1 MKIKQI
7 IIASTLLVSVAS
19 FAQKDEMKVLK
30 KIYEKDVP
38 SSKDIIDY
46 KAAIQKAEPLIT
58 NATESDKIYYNY
70 FKSLTPYLEMAE
82 AMSKPENANNPQ
94 ALFKKFTTPVLTEM
108 GKSLSD
114 VVEFE
119 KKSGKQVYTKDIQEM
134 IVQFKPMVLNY
145 AVALEKQGNLKES
158 SQVLYAVYQLDK
170 KDLENLY
177 YAAGY
182 AVNANDYDSALK
194 YYQELKGAN
203 YSGEATMYYATDKET
218 KKEEYLG
225 TSPTQ
230 RDLLIKTGKYEKPRN
245 EKIPSKRGEIYKN
258 IAIILLQK
266 GQNEEAKSAI
276 ADARKANPDDVSL
289 IVTEADLYYK
299 LKDTETY
306 KRLVN
311 EALAKNPNDASL
323 VFNLGV
329 VSNSA
334 NQLDEAKKYYL
345 KAIEL
350 DPNFIDA
357 YLNLADNLLKPDS
370 KLVEDINK
378 LGSSTSDKDLK
389 KYQALT
395 VERKKIFN
403 EVMPIYE
410 KALELSEKLD
420 QSNPANKEQTNVI
433 KSNLKTVYSFL
444 ELSEKSKALKAK
456 M

>member
-7 IIASTLLVSVAS
+7 IIASSLLVSVAS
-19 FAQKDEMKVLK
+19 FAQKDELKALK
-30 KIYEKDVP
+30 KIYDKDTP
-38 SSKDIIDY
+38 SAKDLMDY
-46 KAAIQKAEPLIT
+46 KSALQKAEPLIT
-58 NATESDKIYYNY
+58 NATESDKIYYNF

-82 AMSKPENANNPQ
+82 AMTKPENANNPQ

-134 IVQFKPMVLNY
+134 IVQFKPIVLNY
-145 AVALEKQGNLKES
+145 AIALEKQGNLKES

-170 KDLENLY
+170 NDQENLY

-194 YYQELKGAN
+194 YYQELKDSN
-203 YSGEATMYYATDKET
+203 YSGEKTIYFAKNLASNQ
-218 KKEEYLG
+218 EEYFN
-225 TSPTQ
+225 TKNE
-230 RDLLIKTGKYEKPRN
+230 RDNLVKLKTHALPRDEKV
-245 EKIPSKRGEIYKN
+245 PSRRGEINKN

-266 GQNEEAKSAI
+266 GRNEEAKTAI
-276 ADARKANPDDVSL
+276 ADARKTNPDDVSL

-299 LKDTETY
+299 LKDVDTY

-311 EALAKNPNDASL
+311 EALAKNPNDANL

-334 NQLDEAKKYYL
+334 NQFDEARKYYT

-357 YLNLADNLLKPDS
+357 YLNLADNILKPDA
-370 KLVEDINK
+370 KLVEDMNK

-395 VERKKIFN
+395 VERKKLFN
-403 EVMPIYE
+403 EVMPVYE
-410 KALELSEKLD
+410 KALEISEKRD
-420 QSNPANKEQTNVI
+420 QSVESNKVQTDNI
-433 KSNLKTVYSFL
+433 KLYLKTVYNYL

>member
-7 IIASTLLVSVAS
+7 IIASSLLVSVAS
-19 FAQKDEMKVLK
+19 FAQKDELKALK
-30 KIYEKDVP
+30 KIYAKEEIKGADLVQ
-38 SSKDIIDY
+38 Y
-46 KAAIQKAEPLIT
+46 KALVAKLEPL
-58 NATESDKIYYNY
+58 ATEEADKVYAGFYKSMTPILESLAIDKTMPPIQQQMAMAKLVSPKAISDLAVGLN
-70 FKSLTPYLEMAE
+70 
-82 AMSKPENANNPQ
+82 
-94 ALFKKFTTPVLTEM
+94 TTL
-108 GKSLSD
+108 D
-114 VVEFE
+114 YE
-119 KKSGKQVYTKDIQEM
+119 KKSGKKVYTDDILET
-134 IVQFKPMVLNY
+134 VTSFKPEFLNY
-145 AVALEKQGNLKES
+145 AVALEKQGKIKES

-170 KDLENLY
+170 KDQENLY

-194 YYQELKGAN
+194 YYQELKDLN
-203 YSGEATMYYATDKET
+203 YSGEKTLYFAKNVASNQEEFFNT
-218 KKEEYLG
+218 KNE
-225 TSPTQ
+225 
-230 RDLLIKTGKYEKPRN
+230 RDNLVKLKTHTLPRE

-258 IAIILLQK
+258 IAVILLQK
-266 GQNEEAKSAI
+266 DKNEEAKAAI
-276 ADARKANPDDVSL
+276 ADARKANPNDVSL

-329 VSNSA
+329 VSNSS
-334 NQLDEAKKYYL
+334 NQFEEAKKYYT

-357 YLNLADNLLKPDS
+357 YLNLADNILKPDS

-395 VERKKIFN
+395 VERKKIFT
-403 EVMPIYE
+403 EVMPVYE

-420 QSNPANKEQTNVI
+420 QSIPANKEQTNVI

>member
-38 SSKDIIDY
+38 SSKDLIDY

-170 KDLENLY
+170 KDQENLY

-194 YYQELKGAN
+194 YYQELKDSN
-203 YSGEATMYYATDKET
+203 YSGEKTMYFAKNLASNQ
-218 KKEEYLG
+218 EEYFN
-225 TSPTQ
+225 TKNE
-230 RDLLIKTGKYEKPRN
+230 RDNLVKLKTHTLPREEKVA
-245 EKIPSKRGEIYKN
+245 SKRGEIYKN

-266 GQNEEAKSAI
+266 GKNEEAKTAI

-420 QSNPANKEQTNVI
+420 QSKPENKDQTNVI

>member
-170 KDLENLY
+170 KDQENLY

-194 YYQELKGAN
+194 YYQELKDSN
-203 YSGEATMYYATDKET
+203 FSGEKTMYFAKNLASNQ
-218 KKEEYLG
+218 EEYFN
-225 TSPTQ
+225 TKNE
-230 RDLLIKTGKYEKPRN
+230 RDNLVKLKTHTLPREEKVA
-245 EKIPSKRGEIYKN
+245 SKRGEIYKN

-334 NQLDEAKKYYL
+334 NQFEEAGKYYR

>member
-19 FAQKDEMKVLK
+19 FAQKDELKALK
-30 KIYEKDVP
+30 KIYAKEEIKGADLVQ
-38 SSKDIIDY
+38 Y
-46 KAAIQKAEPLIT
+46 KALVAKLEPL
-58 NATESDKIYYNY
+58 ATEEADKVYAGFY
-70 FKSLTPYLEMAE
+70 KSM
-82 AMSKPENANNPQ
+82 
-94 ALFKKFTTPVLTEM
+94 TPVLE
-108 GKSLSD
+108 SLAIDRTMPPIQVQMAMAKLVSPKAISD
-114 VVEFE
+114 LAIGLNTTLDYE
-119 KKSGKQVYTKDIQEM
+119 KKSGKKVYTDDILET
-134 IVQFKPMVLNY
+134 ITSFKPEFLNY
-145 AVALEKQGNLKES
+145 AIALGDQKKYKEAS
-158 SQVLYAVYQLDK
+158 EVLYAIYQLDK
-170 KDLENLY
+170 KDQEKLY
-177 YAAGY
+177 YAASY
-182 AVNANDYDSALK
+182 AVNGNDYDNALK
-194 YYQELKGAN
+194 YYQELKTLN
-203 YSGEATMYYATDKET
+203 YSGEQTMYFAKNTISGQ
-218 KKEEYLG
+218 EEYFN
-225 TSPTQ
+225 TKAE
-230 RDLLIKTGKYEKPRN
+230 RDNLVKLKTHSNPREEKV
-245 EKIPSKRGEIYKN
+245 PSKRGEIYKN
-258 IAIILLQK
+258 IAVILLQK
-266 GQNEEAKSAI
+266 DKNEEAKTAI
-276 ADARKANPDDVSL
+276 TDARKANPDDVSL

-299 LKDTETY
+299 LKDIDTY

-311 EALAKNPNDASL
+311 EALVKNPNDASL

-334 NQLDEAKKYYL
+334 NQFEEAGKYYR

-357 YLNLADNLLKPDS
+357 YLNLADNILKPDT

-389 KYQALT
+389 RYQALT
-395 VERKKIFN
+395 VERKKLFT

-420 QSNPANKEQTNVI
+420 QTIEKNKIQTNDI

>member
-1 MKIKQI
+1 
-7 IIASTLLVSVAS
+7 L
-19 FAQKDEMKVLK
+19 
-30 KIYEKDVP
+30 
-38 SSKDIIDY
+38 DY
-46 KAAIQKAEPLIT
+46 
-58 NATESDKIYYNY
+58 
-70 FKSLTPYLEMAE
+70 
-82 AMSKPENANNPQ
+82 
-94 ALFKKFTTPVLTEM
+94 
-108 GKSLSD
+108 
-114 VVEFE
+114 E
-119 KKSGKQVYTKDIQEM
+119 KKSGKKVYTDDILET
-134 IVQFKPMVLNY
+134 VTSFKPEFLNY
-145 AVALEKQGNLKES
+145 AVALEKQGKIKES

-170 KDLENLY
+170 KDQENLY

-194 YYQELKGAN
+194 YYQELKDLN
-203 YSGEATMYYATDKET
+203 YSGEKTLYFAKNVASNQEEFFNT
-218 KKEEYLG
+218 KNE
-225 TSPTQ
+225 
-230 RDLLIKTGKYEKPRN
+230 RDNLVKLKTHTLPRE

-258 IAIILLQK
+258 IAVILLQK
-266 GQNEEAKSAI
+266 DKNEEAKAAI
-276 ADARKANPDDVSL
+276 ADARKANPNDVSL

-329 VSNSA
+329 VSNSS
-334 NQLDEAKKYYL
+334 NQFEEAKKYYT

-357 YLNLADNLLKPDS
+357 YLNLADNILKPDS

-395 VERKKIFN
+395 VERKKIFT
-403 EVMPIYE
+403 EVMPVYE

-420 QSNPANKEQTNVI
+420 QSIPANKEQTNVI

>member
-19 FAQKDEMKVLK
+19 FAQKDELKALK
-30 KIYEKDVP
+30 KIYAKEEIKGADLVQ
-38 SSKDIIDY
+38 Y
-46 KAAIQKAEPLIT
+46 KALVAKLEPL
-58 NATESDKIYYNY
+58 ATEEADKVYAGFY
-70 FKSLTPYLEMAE
+70 KSM
-82 AMSKPENANNPQ
+82 
-94 ALFKKFTTPVLTEM
+94 TPVLE
-108 GKSLSD
+108 SLAIDRTMPPIQVQMAMAKLVSPKAISD
-114 VVEFE
+114 LAIGLNTTLDYE
-119 KKSGKQVYTKDIQEM
+119 KKSGKKVYTDDILET
-134 IVQFKPMVLNY
+134 ITSFKPEFLNY
-145 AVALEKQGNLKES
+145 AIALGDQKKYKEAS
-158 SQVLYAVYQLDK
+158 EVLYAIYQLDK
-170 KDLENLY
+170 KDQEKLY
-177 YAAGY
+177 YAASY
-182 AVNANDYDSALK
+182 AVNGNDYDNALK
-194 YYQELKGAN
+194 YYQELKTLN
-203 YSGEATMYYATDKET
+203 YSGEQTMYFAKNTISGQ
-218 KKEEYLG
+218 EEYFN
-225 TSPTQ
+225 TKAE
-230 RDLLIKTGKYEKPRN
+230 RDNLVKLKTHSNPREEKV
-245 EKIPSKRGEIYKN
+245 PSKRGEIYKN
-258 IAIILLQK
+258 IAVILLQK
-266 GQNEEAKSAI
+266 DKNEEAKTAI
-276 ADARKANPDDVSL
+276 TDARKANPDDVSL

-299 LKDTETY
+299 LKDIDTY

-311 EALAKNPNDASL
+311 EALVKNPNDASL

-334 NQLDEAKKYYL
+334 NQFEEAGKYYR

-357 YLNLADNLLKPDS
+357 YLNLADNILKPDT

-389 KYQALT
+389 RYQALT
-395 VERKKIFN
+395 VERKKLFT

-420 QSNPANKEQTNVI
+420 QNIEKNKIQTNDI

>member
-170 KDLENLY
+170 KDQENLY

-194 YYQELKGAN
+194 YYQELKDSN
-203 YSGEATMYYATDKET
+203 YSGEKTMYFAKNLASNQ
-218 KKEEYLG
+218 EEYFN
-225 TSPTQ
+225 TKNE
-230 RDLLIKTGKYEKPRN
+230 RDNLVKLKTHTLPRDEKVA
-245 EKIPSKRGEIYKN
+245 SKRGEIYKN

-266 GQNEEAKSAI
+266 GKNEEAKTAI

-420 QSNPANKEQTNVI
+420 QSKPENKDQTNVI

>member
-7 IIASTLLVSVAS
+7 IIAGSLLISVAS
-19 FAQKDEMKVLK
+19 FAQKDELKTLK
-30 KIYEKDVP
+30 KIYDKDSP
-38 SSKDIIDY
+38 SAKDLIDY
-46 KAAIQKAEPLIT
+46 KAAIQKAEPLIA
-58 NATESDKIYYNY
+58 NATESDKIYFNY
-70 FKSLTPYLEMAE
+70 FKSLTPFLEMTE

-114 VVEFE
+114 VVDFE

-170 KDLENLY
+170 KDQENLY

-194 YYQELKGAN
+194 YYQELKDLN
-203 YSGEATMYYATDKET
+203 YSGEKTMYFAKNLASNQ
-218 KKEEYLG
+218 EEYFN
-225 TSPTQ
+225 TKNE
-230 RDLLIKTGKYEKPRN
+230 RDNLLKLKTHILPRDEKV
-245 EKIPSKRGEIYKN
+245 PSKRGEIYKN

-266 GQNEEAKSAI
+266 DKNEEAKTAI

-311 EALAKNPNDASL
+311 EALAKNPNDANL

-329 VSNSA
+329 VSNSS
-334 NQLDEAKKYYL
+334 NQLEDAAKYYK

-357 YLNLADNLLKPDS
+357 YLNLADNILKPDA

-389 KYQALT
+389 RYQALT
-395 VERKKIFN
+395 VERKKIFT
-403 EVMPIYE
+403 EVMPVYE

-420 QSNPANKEQTNVI
+420 QSVPANKDQTNVI

>member
-170 KDLENLY
+170 KDQENLY

-194 YYQELKGAN
+194 YYQELKDSN
-203 YSGEATMYYATDKET
+203 YSGEKTMYFAKNLASNQ
-218 KKEEYLG
+218 EEYFN
-225 TSPTQ
+225 TKNE
-230 RDLLIKTGKYEKPRN
+230 RDNLVKLKTHTLPRDEKVA
-245 EKIPSKRGEIYKN
+245 SKRGEIYKN

-266 GQNEEAKSAI
+266 GKNEEAKTAI

-334 NQLDEAKKYYL
+334 NQLEEAGKYYR

-420 QSNPANKEQTNVI
+420 QSIPANKEQTNVI
-433 KSNLKTVYSFL
+433 KSNLKKVYSFL